1 MDLERNYVFSG
12 SFEVV
17 ENIAAA
23 SYYVVSW

>member
-1 MDLERNYVFSG
+1 MDLERNCVFSDT
-12 SFEVV
+12 FEVV